1 MRDKTRK
8 ERDKEILHLRIF
20 LILFQKLF
28 MIKQPRPQRIF
39 LLWEE
44 GEKEDYFSKVAL
56 GRRLTDIH
64 FF

>member
-1 MRDKTRK
+1 MRDKNRK
-8 ERDKEILHLRIF
+8 ERDKEILHLHIF
-20 LILFQKLF
+20 LFLFQKLF
-28 MIKQPRPQRIF
+28 MIKQPRPRRIF

-44 GEKEDYFSKVAL
+44 GKKEYFLKVAL